1 MSLARDLI
9 DRIFFPDRDV
19 HAIPVLD
26 GGFSPNERLDQAEQC
41 GPDFDAPDALL
52 LDRSGRL
59 YISAGNTVFVCASET
74 AELPQPF
81 ARFELNVGGLAWS
94 DANGLLVCVA
104 GRGICAVDATGKITT
119 RMEKADGLPIL
130 CPTAIA
136 VASDGTIF
144 VSDGSRHNPPDQWL
158 QDLMQRRPGSGRLIA
173 CEPNL
178 SNPRVLADGLSWPSG
193 VVVSHDEQDVL
204 VAEAWKHCL
213 TAYRRTGGA
222 PRLLVKNFAGYPAR
236 IVRGANRDYWLAFF
250 ALRTHLTEF
259 VLRER
264 GFRERM
270 MEKVPPQLWIGPSL
284 GGSFDYREPNQI
296 GRIKKLGIQKPWAP
310 PRSYGLV
317 ARLDENGQAI
327 ESLHSRAS
335 GKLHGITSIQDLNG
349 RILLASKGHGK
360 IAEIPTSA
368 QADRIPR

>member
-9 DRIFFPDRDV
+9 ERIFYPNRDV

-26 GGFSPNERLDQAEQC
+26 GGFSPNERLDQAEQR
-41 GPDFDAPDALL
+41 GPHFDAPDALL
-52 LDRSGRL
+52 LNRNGRL
-59 YISAGNTVFVCASET
+59 YVSAGNTVFVCASET
-74 AELPQPF
+74 AESAQPF
-81 ARFELNVGGLAWS
+81 ARFGSNAGGLAS
-94 DANGLLVCVA
+94 SNANELLVCVA
-104 GRGICAVDATGKITT
+104 GRGLCAVNAMGKVTACL
-119 RMEKADGLPIL
+119 EKADGLPIL
-130 CPTAIA
+130 CPTAVA
-136 VASDGTIF
+136 VATDGTIF
-144 VSDGSRHNPPDQWL
+144 VSDGSQFNTADQWL
-158 QDLMQRRPGSGRLIA
+158 QDLMQSRSGSGRLIA
-173 CEPNL
+173 CEPDL

-193 VVVSHDEQDVL
+193 VVVSHDDQDVL

-213 TAYRRTGGA
+213 TAFPRSGGPA
-222 PRLLVKNFAGYPAR
+222 RSLVKNFAGYPAR

-250 ALRTHLTEF
+250 ALRTQLTEF

-270 MEKVPPQLWIGPSL
+270 MKRVPPQLWIGPSL
-284 GGSFDYREPNQI
+284 GGRFDYREPNQI

-317 ARLDENGQAI
+317 ARLDENGQTI
-327 ESLHSRAS
+327 QSLHSRAS

-360 IAEIPTSA
+360 LAEISTSA
-368 QADRIPR
+368 DSDGIC